1 MLRSIAELAAYGTL
15 AVLLTAASLAPQPG
29 NAASSVTT
37 TTRSDSTTTNSTPT
51 TGTAAAQP
59 APAVTTSRGALLFAT
74 KGCIGC
80 HTHASF
86 PNARMNVGPDLTSI
100 ADRAGTRVAGLDVR
114 AYIRQSLREPGAY
127 RVAGYT
133 ALMPDLKL
141 TDEQIDSLTAFL
153 LSSNR

>member
-1 MLRSIAELAAYGTL
+1 MLRSIAELAAYGTF

-29 NAASSVTT
+29 GGASSATI
-37 TTRSDSTTTNSTPT
+37 T
-51 TGTAAAQP
+51 TGPKALTSSAAAQP
-59 APAVTTSRGALLFAT
+59 AVTVTSRGALLFAT

-80 HTHASF
+80 HTHVSF
-86 PNARMNVGPDLTSI
+86 PNARMHVGPDLT
-100 ADRAGTRVAGLDVR
+100 AVAERAGTRVSGLDAR

-133 ALMPDLKL
+133 AVMPDLRL

-153 LSSNR
+153 LSPAR

>member
-1 MLRSIAELAAYGTL
+1 MLRSIAELAAYGTF

-29 NAASSVTT
+29 RPASSATTTISSASTTSGSQSVPSVTT
-37 TTRSDSTTTNSTPT
+37 
-51 TGTAAAQP
+51 G
-59 APAVTTSRGALLFAT
+59 RGALLFAT
-74 KGCIGC
+74 MGCTGC

-86 PNARMNVGPDLTSI
+86 PNAHMQVGPDLTAV
-100 ADRAGTRVAGLDVR
+100 ADRAATRVTGLDAR

-127 RVAGYT
+127 RVAGYS
-133 ALMPDLKL
+133 ALMPDLRL